1 MVGAS
6 RGGRE
11 SRTDAASG
19 SGSNGRYRDVQVID
33 GVRARARA
41 PRQARP
47 PVAWALA
54 LAWCAIC
61 GWFAFV
67 KGARVPLLWC
77 VDLGF
82 HELGHLVMY
91 ILPINEILTAAMGS
105 IMQCAVPLGIATY
118 FWFLRRDPVASVVCL
133 AWGATNLQDASVYI
147 ADAPYEKLALI
158 GGEHDWAFVFD
169 ALHRMDQAGTV
180 ATIVHDAGLIVL
192 LAAATV
198 AVLGLLGPSAN
209 ARTQPADP
217 DPDAAARPKPDDL
230 MPRR

>member
-1 MVGAS
+1 M
-6 RGGRE
+6 RRQGRA
-11 SRTDAASG
+11 RT
-19 SGSNGRYRDVQVID
+19 GRYRNVQVID
-33 GVRARARA
+33 HVRARARS
-41 PRQARP
+41 PRQTRP

-54 LAWCAIC
+54 LGWCAIC

-67 KGARVPLLWC
+67 KGGRVPLLWC

-105 IMQCAVPLGIATY
+105 IMQCAVPLGIAVY

-133 AWGATNLQDASVYI
+133 AWGATSLQDASVYI
-147 ADAPYEKLALI
+147 ADAPYERLTLI
-158 GGEHDWAFVFD
+158 GGEHDWAFVFG

-180 ATIVHDAGLIVL
+180 ATIVRDAGLLAL
-192 LAAATV
+192 LAAATI
-198 AVLGLLGPSAN
+198 AVLGLLGAFAN
-209 ARTQPADP
+209 VRTQAADM
-217 DPDAAARPKPDDL
+217 DAPTRAKPDDL